1 MGDNSFSDN
10 LKRALGIKTSSTY
23 GFAECIDNADPLRIG
38 RIRALPLSPN
48 STDKTLT
55 DKEVAPWSTS
65 DPHIYLSMIPYHINV
80 VPMKGELVMVMA
92 ADGYKDT
99 LDKIYVGPVIS
110 HPSKSKMDKSS
121 NAIRMTSKNNQGV
134 LGEPYLLGNPNTD
147 VLNPKSS
154 KKGVFPNPEDVAL
167 IGRDNTDIILGMRES
182 SMPDESDESKEN
194 WYPQILIRSGKFKQV
209 TDSTIP
215 DRYEKPSFIQ
225 LNTFNKKYTYEEE
238 EEADVKTNDTHLNS
252 MIVYHID
259 PTTLSLTTSTNSGYV
274 ALYEVNELNKMG
286 GEYKNEDIPGITS
299 GILNEPL
306 VRSNFT
312 SLSISEARTLIN
324 DFISNIDSNDFVSLR
339 KTLVSP
345 DSIKKQP
352 SIIHPL
358 YFRPDMG
365 NLEIM
370 EASKPSGPIPTQP
383 QFDLWKNDLVSGVQN
398 KVKLSGVKTKGYG
411 LALTSEKREV
421 KTETSTKMVKK
432 LKLQGGKQGF
442 VTIGSDKVY
451 IFSHDATDLG
461 YINLSDTS
469 YGVSQEKLIT
479 DIDGKTNSMVRGEE
493 LLKLLEKM
501 VDFIEGHT
509 HDYHAHTCCPQAKD
523 TSCNIPEIRTI
534 LAEAP
539 IKVLN
544 QNIRIN

>member
-1 MGDNSFSDN
+1 MAGSSFADN
-10 LKRALGIKTSSTY
+10 LKRALGIKSSSTY
-23 GFAECIDNADPLRIG
+23 GFAECIDNADPLYIG

-48 STDKTLT
+48 SNDTTLV
-55 DKEVAPWSTS
+55 DSNIAPWSTE

-80 VPMKGELVMVMA
+80 IPMKGELVMAMA

-99 LDKIYVGPVIS
+99 LDKIYIGPVVS
-110 HPSKSKMDKSS
+110 HPSKAKMDKSS
-121 NAIRMTSKNNQGV
+121 NSIRMSSKNNQGV
-134 LGEPYLLGNPNTD
+134 LGETYLKGNTSTD
-147 VLNPKSS
+147 LLSPEAS

-182 SMPDESDESKEN
+182 SMPDETDESSEN
-194 WYPQILIRSGKFKQV
+194 WYQQIINRTGKYKEAAE
-209 TDSTIP
+209 STKP
-215 DRYEKPSFIQ
+215 DRYNKPSFIQ
-225 LNTFNKKYTYEEE
+225 LNTFNKKYTYEEKE
-238 EEADVKTNDTHLNS
+238 VPDVNTNDTFLNS
-252 MIVYHID
+252 MVVYHID
-259 PTTLSLTTSTNSGYV
+259 PTTLSLTTSTNQGYV
-274 ALYEVNELNKMG
+274 ALYEVNVNLIMG

-299 GILNEPL
+299 GVLNEPL

-312 SLSISEARTLIN
+312 ALSISETRTLIN
-324 DFISNIDSNDFVSLR
+324 DFISNVDSGDFTALR
-339 KTLVSP
+339 KTLTSP
-345 DSIKKQP
+345 DTIKKQP

-358 YFRPDMG
+358 YFRPHSG

-370 EASKPSGPIPTQP
+370 ESSKPSGAYPTQAV
-383 QFDLWKNDLVSGVQN
+383 FDLWKSDLVSGIQN
-398 KVKLSGVKTKGYG
+398 KVKLSGVDTNGYG
-411 LALTSEKREV
+411 LALTTEKREV
-421 KTETSTKMVKK
+421 TTEATTKMEKK
-432 LKLQGGKQGF
+432 LVLQGGKQGF

-451 IFSHDATDLG
+451 IFSHDSTDLG

-469 YGVSQEKLIT
+469 YGLSQEKLIK

-501 VDFIEGHT
+501 VDFIEGHV
-509 HDYHAHTCCPQAKD
+509 HEYHGHTCCPQAKD
-523 TSCNIPEIRTI
+523 SPATVPEIRTL